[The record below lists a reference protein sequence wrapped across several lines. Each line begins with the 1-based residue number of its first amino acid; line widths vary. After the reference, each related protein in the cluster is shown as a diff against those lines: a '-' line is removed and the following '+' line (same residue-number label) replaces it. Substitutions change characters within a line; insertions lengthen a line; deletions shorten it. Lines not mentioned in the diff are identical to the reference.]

1 MRASS
6 LEWKTIRKERAH
18 VLERKSTGA
27 DRGPGGAGDWSK
39 KWMGRILQP
48 GCKGGSRNTNQSL
61 EVAPR
66 GEKRFQKRGSV
77 AKTKLKGNA
86 SAENDV

>member
-1 MRASS
+1 
-6 LEWKTIRKERAH
+6 
-18 VLERKSTGA
+18 
-27 DRGPGGAGDWSK
+27 
-39 KWMGRILQP
+39 MGRILQP
-48 GCKGGSRNTNQSL
+48 RCKGGSRNTNQSL